1 MKAAMKAL
9 PLIALLAVAFP
20 PDAGA
25 ESPEENTHEGRGTH
39 R

>member
-1 MKAAMKAL
+1 MKAAKKAL
-9 PLIALLAVAFP
+9 PSIVLPVVALP
-20 PDAGA
+20 PEAGA

>member
-9 PLIALLAVAFP
+9 PSIVLPVVALP
-20 PDAGA
+20 PEAGA
-25 ESPEENTHEGRGTH
+25 ESPGETAHEGRGTH